1 MPDYG
6 CINCNFNTKNKNEI
20 NLLKIG
26 GRLGIFVNTYKIIV
40 NEKNKIPIKLKDLNK
55 KNYGKMDQYWINDRY
70 LKKYDEVPLDHIK
83 KILSVVN
90 VGSGFAVR
98 KMSDVILKEKPLFL
112 TYINP
117 PSLFPGAL
125 GVELCSSLI

>member
-1 MPDYG
+1 M
-6 CINCNFNTKNKNEI
+6 
-20 NLLKIG
+20 
-26 GRLGIFVNTYKIIV
+26 NTYKIIV
-40 NEKNKIPIKLKDLNK
+40 NENNKIPIKLKDLNK

-112 TYINP
+112 TYIR
-117 PSLFPGAL
+117 
-125 GVELCSSLI
+125 